1 MEQRLNRNQASF
13 IKNRKA
19 GISDPDLF
27 WAPRNLKCKKARNDE
42 HGEGRRKDYSGM
54 YSFGF
59 LFGKGCSALKNFSRE
74 EIKGSLTSLQSFGGS

>member
-1 MEQRLNRNQASF
+1 
-13 IKNRKA
+13 
-19 GISDPDLF
+19 
-27 WAPRNLKCKKARNDE
+27 
-42 HGEGRRKDYSGM
+42 M